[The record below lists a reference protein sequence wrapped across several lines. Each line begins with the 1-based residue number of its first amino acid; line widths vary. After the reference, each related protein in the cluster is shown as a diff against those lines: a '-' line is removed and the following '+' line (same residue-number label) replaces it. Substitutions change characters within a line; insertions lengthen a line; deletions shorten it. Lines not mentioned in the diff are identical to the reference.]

1 MALPPLTMQA
11 SSTSQL
17 QTEPIFSLN
26 ASTSA
31 LKDSNRRIHLP
42 YASSCCGLPVLANR
56 ALPHNAACETPLAL
70 KLFRKSRGASSRSTD
85 HGCLRGGQFHPA
97 FGAEELERPE
107 GALVGHLAR
116 V

>member
-17 QTEPIFSLN
+17 QTTPIFSLK

-31 LKDSNRRIHLP
+31 LKDSKRRIHLP

-56 ALPHNAACETPLAL
+56 ALSHNAACETTLAL
-70 KLFRKSRGASSRSTD
+70 KLFGQSRGCVKSLHPSAGGYPTRVGAAYAVGSSIQPSGPKNSSGRK
-85 HGCLRGGQFHPA
+85 
-97 FGAEELERPE
+97 
-107 GALVGHLAR
+107 
-116 V
+116 